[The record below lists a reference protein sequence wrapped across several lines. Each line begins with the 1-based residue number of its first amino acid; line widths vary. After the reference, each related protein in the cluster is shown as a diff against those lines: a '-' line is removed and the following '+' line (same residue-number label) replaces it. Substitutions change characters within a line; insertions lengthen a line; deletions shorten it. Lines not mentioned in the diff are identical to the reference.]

1 MAALVS
7 ASLMSVSAFYIHK
20 RSVDQVSDRLIE
32 IRRKPL
38 SRLRSQHSDDKVDDK
53 EEDDYIN
60 EEDEWDQRRDLGSD
74 GDAVIDLKSAPS
86 QFYRI
91 FTCLVDLVAS
101 GVRVDLVASG
111 RRR

>member
-1 MAALVS
+1 MA

-20 RSVDQVSDRLIE
+20 RSVDQVSDRFIE
-32 IRRKPL
+32 IRCKPL